1 MQELTALAGRMV
13 FDVFPTGVAVVHAM
27 QHGGPFPATTD
38 ARFTSV
44 GARAIDRWLRPVAFQ
59 DAPDALLRFRAA
71 VTETAGFYNT
81 AGFVDDTRA
90 FCSIPVRHE
99 IARRCDAAYLAKLV
113 AEHRLGLEEAAETI
127 VDLAYRLPKRI
138 FKLE

>member
-59 DAPDALLRFRAA
+59 DAPDALLPEVLRDGNPTGVWRGSDALAA
-71 VTETAGFYNT
+71 RG
-81 AGFVDDTRA
+81 
-90 FCSIPVRHE
+90 
-99 IARRCDAAYLAKLV
+99 
-113 AEHRLGLEEAAETI
+113 
-127 VDLAYRLPKRI
+127 
-138 FKLE
+138 